1 MKISI
6 DFDATPE
13 EARKFF
19 GLPDVAPLQEAMVA
33 ELQSRMAENLKAM
46 EPEAM
51 WRQWMPAA
59 GAGPAGAGM
68 DVMRQMWEQAMQTTM
83 RASGGEST
91 KK

>member
-19 GLPDVAPLQEAMVA
+19 GLPDVAPLQEAMIT
-33 ELQSRMAENLKAM
+33 ELQNRMTEKLAAM
-46 EPEAM
+46 DPETM

-59 GAGPAGAGM
+59 GGGSAGAGM

-83 RASGGEST
+83 RGAGAEGP